1 MIWHVSIT
9 VLIIIE
15 RVGMIGKVEL
25 FKYEPGH
32 KEDLVM
38 FENDVV
44 GLFPNITSAKTADL
58 DV

>member
-1 MIWHVSIT
+1 
-9 VLIIIE
+9 
-15 RVGMIGKVEL
+15 MIGKVEL